1 MCASDL
7 RHGKYFAASTMF
19 RGKISNLEVDEQML
33 NVQNNNSS
41 YFVKWISNGIK
52 SAIWNIPQKGLK
64 KSVTFIGNSTSIQDL
79 FKRVEEQFTAM
90 FKKN

>member
-1 MCASDL
+1 MMCASDL

-52 SAIWNIPQKGLK
+52 SAI
-64 KSVTFIGNSTSIQDL
+64 
-79 FKRVEEQFTAM
+79 
-90 FKKN
+90 